1 MGETATGF
9 KNNHIYALGILLLYV
24 FGVGFI
30 KSELLFDLSV
40 LLIGC
45 VTLILLY
52 HQGYGKIF
60 QLDKIS
66 RRPILAIC
74 LGFVALTIWSII
86 VNRLFPV
93 PENQKLL
100 DTYIGTGLELYL
112 FYIYGIFIGPISEEL
127 VFRALIIKNLE
138 RFSSIGLDLLV
149 SAVFFS
155 LAHTVLQGI
164 KLSDFVVYFGI
175 GLIYGTLF
183 KRSKTIYPALILHII
198 WNAWL
203 FWVSS

>member
-1 MGETATGF
+1 M
-9 KNNHIYALGILLLYV
+9 
-24 FGVGFI
+24 GFI

-52 HQGYGKIF
+52 YQGYGKIF

-100 DTYIGTGLELYL
+100 DTYSGTGLELYL

-138 RFSSIGLDLLV
+138 RFRSIGLDLLV
-149 SAVFFS
+149 SAVFS
-155 LAHTVLQGI
+155 PL
-164 KLSDFVVYFGI
+164 
-175 GLIYGTLF
+175 LIQFFRALNY
-183 KRSKTIYPALILHII
+183 LIL
-198 WNAWL
+198 L
-203 FWVSS
+203 FILE